1 MLRTIT
7 TALGLVA
14 FTCSATL
21 LTILG
26 TLRSVQ
32 EGSVQVLSRELNG
45 ASNAE
50 LVAARRDIGFIF
62 QAHNLFESLTA
73 LQNVRMGMEL
83 FNFTEQEMQERAY
96 FSDFRTVDGLVIP
109 HRIEREYGARHT
121 VTKVEKVR
129 LNPELEDG
137 VFAMPAQSE

>member
-1 MLRTIT
+1 
-7 TALGLVA
+7 
-14 FTCSATL
+14 
-21 LTILG
+21 
-26 TLRSVQ
+26 
-32 EGSVQVLSRELNG
+32 
-45 ASNAE
+45 
-50 LVAARRDIGFIF
+50 
-62 QAHNLFESLTA
+62 
-73 LQNVRMGMEL
+73 ME
-83 FNFTEQEMQERAY
+83 ERAY